1 MIQKELINQL
11 VEEFIA
17 DNEAFIV
24 DIKVTG
30 DNNITVELDS
40 AEGIDVDLCANLSK
54 FIESRLDREIE
65 DYELEVGS
73 AGLGMPFKV
82 LKQYEKNLG
91 EEVEVLTKEGKKL
104 SGILKSASEETFTVI
119 ITKQVKP
126 EGAKRKI
133 TVEEDLV
140 FSYNEVKYTKYLI
153 RFK

>member
-1 MIQKELINQL
+1 MIQKELIKQL
-11 VEEFIA
+11 AEEFIA
-17 DNEAFIV
+17 DNKVFIV

-30 DNNITVELDS
+30 DNNISVELDS

-54 FIESRLDREIE
+54 FIESRIDREIE

-91 EEVEVLTKEGKKL
+91 EEVEVLSKDGKKF
-104 SGILKSASEETFTVI
+104 SGILKSASEESFTI
-119 ITKQVKP
+119 IISKQVKP

>member
-17 DNEAFIV
+17 DNKVFIV

-30 DNNITVELDS
+30 DNNISVELDS

-54 FIESRLDREIE
+54 FIESRIDREIE

-91 EEVEVLTKEGKKL
+91 EEVEVLSKDGKKF
-104 SGILKSASEETFTVI
+104 SGILKSASEESFTI
-119 ITKQVKP
+119 IISKQVKP

>member
-17 DNEAFIV
+17 DNKVFIV

-30 DNNITVELDS
+30 DNNISVEIDS

-91 EEVEVLTKEGKKL
+91 EEVEVLSKDGKKF
-104 SGILKSASEETFTVI
+104 SGILKSASEESFTI
-119 ITKQVKP
+119 IISKQVKP